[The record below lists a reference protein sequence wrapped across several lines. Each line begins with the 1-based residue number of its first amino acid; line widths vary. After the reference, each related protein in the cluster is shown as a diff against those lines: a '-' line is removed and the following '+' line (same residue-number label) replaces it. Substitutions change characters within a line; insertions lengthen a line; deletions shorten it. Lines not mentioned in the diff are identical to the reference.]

1 MAFMKN
7 PMNTVSNQI
16 SNVMMQKNLEINED
30 ENNSISLSSQNDSNN
45 FFFKKKF

>member
-16 SNVMMQKNLEINED
+16 SNAIMQKNVFINED
-30 ENNSISLSSQNDSNN
+30 ENN
-45 FFFKKKF
+45 